1 MPDTPIMTLSHF
13 AVPVADMPT
22 MERFYTE
29 TLGFVVTDR
38 RKFEKSELV
47 FMSRSPDEHHQ
58 LVLQAGGKP
67 RDEFNHLAFRV
78 DSLTDLRQMLDILSP
93 LPGTAVETVSH
104 GTTWSIYF
112 RDPENNRIEILTPT
126 PWHVEQ
132 PLRFEVDYG
141 LSDADLIAA
150 TEAHI
155 RDLPGFCPREEWFAA
170 HTASL

>member
-1 MPDTPIMTLSHF
+1 MPDRPIMTLSHF
-13 AVPVADMPT
+13 AVPVKDMPT

-58 LVLQAGGKP
+58 LVLQGGGKP

-78 DSLTDLRQMLDILSP
+78 DSLAQVRQMLGVLSP

-112 RDPENNRIEILTPT
+112 RDPENNRLEIFTRT

-132 PLRFEVDYG
+132 PLRFEVDYS
-141 LSDADLIAA
+141 LSDEDLIAA

-155 RDLPGFCPREEWFAA
+155 RDLPGFGPSEEWYADHAA
-170 HTASL
+170 NL